1 MNSVFSA
8 FKTGKSSSDN
18 SSSSNSNNHNKSKS
32 SGKGTNVVSNS
43 VSINKKLSTQDPTSY
58 ENLRHI
64 REITMSN
71 NFIATG
77 DEKTTIA
84 VLPSVQSSSSLSE
97 KSHVDVLGLD
107 FNECTLEDTVD
118 SSSSTSTLS
127 STGNSE
133 ECLTMPPPSIPYSA
147 ALPPSGKTTSS
158 LLNHEP
164 NSEPNLLACANT
176 NNAATNAS
184 YNTAGSDSGSDS
196 EHNFINKIKAR
207 SEQLIG
213 GSSNSNSRFNNNKPR
228 LSLSS
233 ASGVGFNNSM
243 PSVHGRSTGTVS
255 TNGTTSNANGAP
267 TRTRLSTH
275 QRNLS
280 LDFR

>member
-8 FKTGKSSSDN
+8 FKTGKSSDNVCSKASKCNGNIGASNASN
-18 SSSSNSNNHNKSKS
+18 SSSSNSIKKNLS
-32 SGKGTNVVSNS
+32 S
-43 VSINKKLSTQDPTSY
+43 STSQDPTSY

-71 NFIATG
+71 NFIGGGEG
-77 DEKTTIA
+77 DRPKSSPTTPIIA
-84 VLPSVQSSSSLSE
+84 VIPSVQSSTSLCM
-97 KSHVDVLGLD
+97 D
-107 FNECTLEDTVD
+107 FNECVLEDTVD
-118 SSSSTSTLS
+118 SSTSSSSNSTLS
-127 STGNSE
+127 NSVTE
-133 ECLTMPPPSIPYSA
+133 LDHRQIIPFSA
-147 ALPPSGKTTSS
+147 ALPPSGKTIN
-158 LLNHEP
+158 LNHEP
-164 NSEPNLLACANT
+164 NSEPNLLACASGNGKT
-176 NNAATNAS
+176 QIATHGG
-184 YNTAGSDSGSDS
+184 GSDSGSDS

-213 GSSNSNSRFNNNKPR
+213 ASSSRHNNKPR

-243 PSVHGRSTGTVS
+243 PSVHGRT
-255 TNGTTSNANGAP
+255 TNTTNSSTTSSNSAP

>member
-8 FKTGKSSSDN
+8 FKTGKSSSSDN
-18 SSSSNSNNHNKSKS
+18 TNNQKKSKS
-32 SGKGTNVVSNS
+32 SGNGTSS
-43 VSINKKLSTQDPTSY
+43 VSSSVSNKKLSTQDPTSY

-71 NFIATG
+71 FGTSDNNVKST
-77 DEKTTIA
+77 KTLNSTPVIA
-84 VLPSVQSSSSLSE
+84 VLPSVQSSSSLSD
-97 KSHVDVLGLD
+97 KLSCDDAMD
-107 FNECTLEDTVD
+107 FNECTSYEDSVD
-118 SSSSTSTLS
+118 SSSS
-127 STGNSE
+127 STGTSNDF
-133 ECLTMPPPSIPYSA
+133 LTMPPQSNPYSA
-147 ALPPSGKTTSS
+147 ALPPSGKPTSIC
-158 LLNHEP
+158 NYEP
-164 NSEPNLLACANT
+164 NSEPNLLECAPSTTKSNT
-176 NNAATNAS
+176 
-184 YNTAGSDSGSDS
+184 
-196 EHNFINKIKAR
+196 EQNFINKIKAR

-213 GSSNSNSRFNNNKPR
+213 SGSSNSNSRSNKPR

-243 PSVHGRSTGTVS
+243 PSVHGRSVNTNSPT
-255 TNGTTSNANGAP
+255 TNGSSTAP

>member
-8 FKTGKSSSDN
+8 FKTGKSSDN
-18 SSSSNSNNHNKSKS
+18 SNANNHNKSKTSGNGTTIVS
-32 SGKGTNVVSNS
+32 SGVSNS
-43 VSINKKLSTQDPTSY
+43 KKLSTQDPTSY

-71 NFIATG
+71 NFIAT
-77 DEKTTIA
+77 DDDKPTIA
-84 VLPSVQSSSSLSE
+84 VLPSVQSSSSLSD
-97 KSHVDVLGLD
+97 KSASHHVDVLGLD

-118 SSSSTSTLS
+118 SSSSSSSSTLS

-133 ECLTMPPPSIPYSA
+133 ECLTLPSPPSIPYSA
-147 ALPPSGKTTSS
+147 ALPPSGKPST

-164 NSEPNLLACANT
+164 NSEPNLLTCAVKASAC
-176 NNAATNAS
+176 
-184 YNTAGSDSGSDS
+184 TAGSDSGSDS

-213 GSSNSNSRFNNNKPR
+213 SSNCSNRFNNNNKPR

-243 PSVHGRSTGTVS
+243 PSVHGRSTVS
-255 TNGTTSNANGAP
+255 TNGTTSTGSAAP
-267 TRTRLSTH
+267 ATRTRLSTH

>member
-8 FKTGKSSSDN
+8 FKTGKNNSDN
-18 SSSSNSNNHNKSKS
+18 TNNQNKSKS
-32 SGKGTNVVSNS
+32 NGIGTNSVSNS
-43 VSINKKLSTQDPTSY
+43 VNNKKLSTQDPTSY

-71 NFIATG
+71 NFIAS
-77 DEKTTIA
+77 DNDKNSKTNKNPMIA

-97 KSHVDVLGLD
+97 KSCLSMD

-118 SSSSTSTLS
+118 SSTTPS
-127 STGNSE
+127 NDF
-133 ECLTMPPPSIPYSA
+133 LTMPPQSIPYSA
-147 ALPPSGKTTSS
+147 ALPPSGKPSS
-158 LLNHEP
+158 MFNYEP
-164 NSEPNLLACANT
+164 NSEPNLLACAN
-176 NNAATNAS
+176 AATKTS
-184 YNTAGSDSGSDS
+184 SAGSDSSSDS

-213 GSSNSNSRFNNNKPR
+213 GSSNNSSRFNNNKPR

-243 PSVHGRSTGTVS
+243 PSVHGRSVSANGTM
-255 TNGTTSNANGAP
+255 TNGSAAP